1 MLPSHGRG
9 IWPRDVLKKVSRG
22 LSRRGITYRKEQV
35 NTVDPVELTRETEDG
50 LFRAAEELGISCR
63 RMPSGAGHDAMCF
76 PEICPAGMVF
86 IPCRGGI
93 SHNRKEYTSYK
104 SIADGAAVMYRYLKD
119 KYGTKA

>member
-1 MLPSHGRG
+1 MLHVPAFLIAS
-9 IWPRDVLKKVSRG
+9 ITSRCNLNCAG
-22 LSRRGITYRKEQV
+22 CYSRHNKA
-35 NTVDPVELTRETEDG
+35 TVDTAPVQQLTGDEWLRIFRE
-50 LFRAAEELGISCR
+50 AEELGISCR
-63 RMPSGAGHDAMCF
+63 RMPSGAGPDAMCF